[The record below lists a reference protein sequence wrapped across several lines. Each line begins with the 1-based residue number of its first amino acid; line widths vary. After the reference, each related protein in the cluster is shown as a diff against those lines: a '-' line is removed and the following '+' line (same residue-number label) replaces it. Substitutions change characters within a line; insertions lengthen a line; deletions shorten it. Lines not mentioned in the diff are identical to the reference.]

1 MRLVDNL
8 HVRELAP
15 LTTPWVVK
23 HHLPLTEAANA
34 TVYEAREVIKN
45 VLQRKDSRFLAVVG
59 PCSIHDP
66 EAALEYARRLRGVRE
81 RYSDKLFIL
90 MRAYFEKPRTTVGWR
105 GLINDPDLDG
115 SFNMDKGLRIAR
127 ELLLSINDL
136 GVPIAVEMLDPISP
150 QYISDL
156 VGLGTIGARTTES
169 QTHRAMASGLSMPI
183 GYKNGTDGGVQVAVN
198 AFLSARSPHSFLGVT
213 PEGASCV
220 VKTTGNPDG
229 LVILRGSRQGP
240 NYDAANVEDAT
251 TQMQA
256 ARLEPALMVD
266 CSHANSGNDYTRQEA
281 IWNSVL
287 QNHLANQD
295 AVLGMMVESNLHE
308 GKQTISSDRSQ
319 MRYGVSVTDGCV
331 SWETTERML
340 ASAYEAL
347 SARR

>member
-1 MRLVDNL
+1 VRLVDNL

-15 LTTPWVVK
+15 LTPPWVA
-23 HHLPLTEAANA
+23 HNHLPLTEAANA

-45 VLQRKDSRFLAVVG
+45 VLWRRDSRFLAVVG

-66 EAALEYARRLRGVRE
+66 EAALEYAGRLRE
-81 RYSDKLFIL
+81 AHLRYRDKLFII
-90 MRAYFEKPRTTVGWR
+90 MRTYFEKPRTTVGWR

-115 SFNMDKGLRIAR
+115 SFNMDKGLRLAR
-127 ELLLSINDL
+127 ELLLKINDMGL
-136 GVPIAVEMLDPISP
+136 PIAVEMLDPISP

-183 GYKNGTDGGVQVAVN
+183 GYKNGTDGGVQVAIN
-198 AFLSARSPHSFLGVT
+198 AFLSARSPHSFLGIT

-229 LVILRGSRQGP
+229 LVILRGSRGGP
-240 NYDAANVEDAT
+240 NYDAAHVREAEE
-251 TQMQA
+251 QMRA
-256 ARLEPALMVD
+256 VSLPPALMVD
-266 CSHANSGNDYTRQEA
+266 CSHANSGGDYTRQEG
-281 IWNSVL
+281 IWNEVL
-287 QNHLANQD
+287 HNHLANND
-295 AVLGMMVESNLHE
+295 SVVGMMVESNLHE
-308 GKQTISSDRSQ
+308 GKQPIASDRSQ

-340 ASAYEAL
+340 ASAYELL